1 MDVSKSRGAASNGTM
16 HAIVILLILSAGLL
30 SAQTR
35 QNGAGGFR
43 QRMDANGDGKF
54 SREEFPGPK
63 NFFDQFDKDKSGT
76 IEKKEL
82 ATLCIALNDP
92 LSPPELQD
100 FFKQVDKDNSGK
112 ITWQEFIDYWK
123 SN

>member
-1 MDVSKSRGAASNGTM
+1 MT
-16 HAIVILLILSAGLL
+16 
-30 SAQTR
+30 
-35 QNGAGGFR
+35 
-43 QRMDANGDGKF
+43 DANADAMDMIAGEIDEVQSGN
-54 SREEFPGPK
+54 REDDEFALSPAHIEAIR
-63 NFFDQFDKDKSGT
+63 NIFNQFDKDKSGT

-100 FFKQVDKDNSGK
+100 FFTQVDKDNSGK
-112 ITWQEFIDYWK
+112 ITWQEFINYWK

>member
-1 MDVSKSRGAASNGTM
+1 MT
-16 HAIVILLILSAGLL
+16 
-30 SAQTR
+30 
-35 QNGAGGFR
+35 
-43 QRMDANGDGKF
+43 DANADAMDMIAGEIDEVQSGN
-54 SREEFPGPK
+54 REDDEFALSPAHIEAIR
-63 NFFDQFDKDKSGT
+63 NIFNQFDKDKSGT

-100 FFKQVDKDNSGK
+100 FFKQVDKDNSDK
-112 ITWQEFIDYWK
+112 ITWQEFINYWK